1 MENLIIQWLNRIQH
15 MLNSIIHY
23 QNREYDLAGGKKKAK
38 LDDKLIKFW
47 DELAKVKGYTG

>member
-1 MENLIIQWLNRIQH
+1 